1 MHQPYPYTGFS
12 WNEMPENVRSNQ
24 FITVRG
30 VYWVD
35 KTLEHF
41 FKEAQKRGLMD
52 DRTLFIITSDHNPH
66 SGGEYTKLVTKADD
80 KQSIAPIPLIFVS
93 KNLAPLNNL
102 RTNEYASQIDLA
114 PTLLY
119 LLGIDVPEKFMGR
132 NLLQPTD
139 IPYALGYF
147 GGKAFYWSDERH
159 LVDQMDKPVPDTE
172 YEDALTNYIIHYYGL
187 WHQ

>member
-1 MHQPYPYTGFS
+1 MLF
-12 WNEMPENVRSNQ
+12 RS
-24 FITVRG
+24 
-30 VYWVD
+30 
-35 KTLEHF
+35 
-41 FKEAQKRGLMD
+41 
-52 DRTLFIITSDHNPH
+52 
-66 SGGEYTKLVTKADD
+66 
-80 KQSIAPIPLIFVS
+80 
-93 KNLAPLNNL
+93 
-102 RTNEYASQIDLA
+102 A

-132 NLLQPTD
+132 NLLQHTD

-159 LVDQMDKPVPDTE
+159 FVDQMDKPVPDTE

>member
-1 MHQPYPYTGFS
+1 M
-12 WNEMPENVRSNQ
+12 
-24 FITVRG
+24 
-30 VYWVD
+30 
-35 KTLEHF
+35 
-41 FKEAQKRGLMD
+41 A
-52 DRTLFIITSDHNPH
+52 
-66 SGGEYTKLVTKADD
+66 
-80 KQSIAPIPLIFVS
+80 

-119 LLGIDVPEKFMGR
+119 LLGIDVPDKFMGR

>member
-1 MHQPYPYTGFS
+1 M
-12 WNEMPENVRSNQ
+12 
-24 FITVRG
+24 
-30 VYWVD
+30 
-35 KTLEHF
+35 
-41 FKEAQKRGLMD
+41 
-52 DRTLFIITSDHNPH
+52 
-66 SGGEYTKLVTKADD
+66 
-80 KQSIAPIPLIFVS
+80 S

-159 LVDQMDKPVPDTE
+159 FVDHVGR
-172 YEDALTNYIIHYYGL
+172 YLYFCYINLAEESKYYVYN
-187 WHQ
+187 